1 MIREFAKRL
10 QFINGTTVDGNRL
23 DSFMQALID
32 RFNRLLPRD
41 IERVWTETT
50 FVTGYQPVI
59 SAGAAYPTSVVPWL
73 PLLNESSNAPD
84 APPYYPTNKWRVRG
98 TEVDG
103 IVPGVSGSQRCWS
116 TSFTATRPSIM
127 TGVSLT
133 LRTDDSATFSNDF
146 QYGVQPPPGFSAGES
161 VQDFQIEV
169 AIDNPFTLENR
180 SQSNCE
186 IQRIKFPANAWQMP
200 GGIAVLDSMKPSY
213 PNANEYPA
221 GVFVNLDVRVPIPQ
235 NSRVRVRFIIP
246 EYLDGLLA
254 AGWGEGSYNNQF
266 YSATFSILEKG

>member
-10 QFINGTTVDGNRL
+10 QFINGTTIDGNRL

-59 SAGAAYPTSVVPWL
+59 HSATYPTPVMPWL
-73 PLLNESSNAPD
+73 PLLNDVFGAPD

-103 IVPGVSGSQRCWS
+103 IVPGTSGSQRCW
-116 TSFTATRPSIM
+116 TNSFMATRPSIM

-133 LRTDDSATFSNDF
+133 LRTDTSTTFKNDF
-146 QYGVQPPPGFSAGES
+146 QYGALAPPGFSNGDS
-161 VQDFQIEV
+161 VEDFQIEV
-169 AIDNPFTLENR
+169 AIDNPFSLENR
-180 SQSNCE
+180 AQSNCE
-186 IQRIKFPANAWQMP
+186 VQRIKFPASSWQMTT
-200 GGIAVLDSMKPSY
+200 GAAVVDVMQPPY
-213 PNANEYPA
+213 PDGVEYPA
-221 GVFVNLDVRVPIPQ
+221 GLFINLDVRVPIPQ
-235 NSRVRVRFIIP
+235 NSRVRVRLVIP
-246 EYLDGLLA
+246 QYESGVYD
-254 AGWGEGSYNNQF
+254 AGWGEDSYIAQF